1 MQFSCF
7 KTGLDRNTQRA
18 FDKGGFSMSEVHI
31 KGKAAKEVSY
41 SLVNITTDQKNR
53 ALALIAEQLE
63 TDQNFIIAENQ
74 KDMDDGKAK
83 GLTDAIL
90 DRILLTKK
98 RIEDMVG
105 AIHLL
110 IELQD
115 PIGEILETIE
125 KDNGLL
131 IEVKRVPIGVIGMI
145 YEARP
150 NVTVDAATLALKT
163 GNSIILRGSS
173 SSNYSNMAL
182 IKSIHAA
189 LDKSDIP
196 KISIQLIE
204 DTSRETAKEL
214 FRLNEYLDV
223 LIPRGGK
230 TLIETVVREA
240 TVPVIQTGAGNC
252 HIYIDETA
260 ERTMATNIA
269 LNAKIQRPSVCN
281 AIETIIIHDKWFALY
296 GKELIVNLQ
305 ENDVEI
311 FGDETVVQQCENV
324 HAVSESDWSTEYLGL
339 AVSVKLVTNLEEAI
353 THITKYGTKH
363 SEAIITNNEKHAAI
377 FLNYVDAAA
386 VYHNASTRFTDGF
399 EFGYGAEIG
408 ISTQKLHA
416 RGPMGLKALT
426 TTKYVIRGNGQVRV

>member
-1 MQFSCF
+1 
-7 KTGLDRNTQRA
+7 
-18 FDKGGFSMSEVHI
+18 MSEVHL

-41 SLVNITTDQKNR
+41 SLVNITTDQKNK
-53 ALALIAEQLE
+53 ALALIADQLVA
-63 TDQNFIIAENQ
+63 DQTSILAENQ
-74 KDMDDGKAK
+74 KDLDDGKAK

-90 DRILLTKK
+90 DRILLTEK
-98 RIEDMVG
+98 RIEDMAN

-115 PIGEILETIE
+115 PIGETLETIE

-131 IEVKRVPIGVIGMI
+131 IEVKRVPIGVVGMI

-150 NVTVDAATLALKT
+150 NVTVDAATLAIKT
-163 GNSIILRGSS
+163 GNAVILRGSS
-173 SSNYSNMAL
+173 SAKYSNMAL

-230 TLIETVVREA
+230 TLIETVIREA

-260 ERTMATNIA
+260 EQEMATIIA

-281 AIETIIIHDKWFALY
+281 AIETILINDKWFAQY
-296 GKELIVNLQ
+296 GKGLIEKLQ

-311 FGDETVVQQCENV
+311 FGDETVVQECEHV
-324 HAVSESDWSTEYLGL
+324 QAASESDWSTEYLGL
-339 AVSVKLVTNLEEAI
+339 TVSIKLVTGLDEAI
-353 THITKYGTKH
+353 AHITKYGTKH
-363 SEAIITNNEKHAAI
+363 SEAIITNDEKHAAI

>member
-1 MQFSCF
+1 
-7 KTGLDRNTQRA
+7 
-18 FDKGGFSMSEVHI
+18 MSEVHL

-41 SLVNITTDQKNR
+41 SLVNITTDQKNK
-53 ALALIAEQLE
+53 ALALIAEQLVV
-63 TDQNFIIAENQ
+63 DQTSILAENQ
-74 KDMDDGKAK
+74 KDLDDGKAK
-83 GLTDAIL
+83 GFTDAIL
-90 DRILLTKK
+90 DRILLTGK
-98 RIEDMVG
+98 RIEDMAN

-115 PIGEILETIE
+115 PIGETVETIE
-125 KDNGLL
+125 KDNALL

-163 GNSIILRGSS
+163 GNAVILRGSS
-173 SSNYSNMAL
+173 SAKYSNLAL

-189 LDKSDIP
+189 LDKSDVP

-230 TLIETVVREA
+230 TLIETVIREA

-252 HIYIDETA
+252 HIYIDESA
-260 ERTMATNIA
+260 ELEMATNIA

-281 AIETIIIHDKWFALY
+281 AIETILIHDKWFTFY
-296 GKELIVNLQ
+296 GKVLIEKLQ

-311 FGDETVVQQCENV
+311 YGDETVVRECEKV
-324 HAVSESDWSTEYLGL
+324 RAASESDWSTEYLGL
-339 AVSVKLVTNLEEAI
+339 TVSVKIVTSMEEAI

-363 SEAIITNNEKHAAI
+363 SEAIITNDEKHATI